1 MIRFL
6 SLHGDMTGSARI
18 NEQRSGVEVCLKLRS
33 RMNSA
38 LQAFITDGKRIAAI
52 RIVDGCGTGE
62 YMNVRGL
69 LVCGEGGELL
79 AFGSVDMGRAE
90 AEEFRTKVRFI
101 LNARAEKRRLQQSE
115 YARRQQTAGPKQG
128 EGAGRA
134 EKPKPESP
142 ATAEILE
149 RAEQL
154 FRGGVQAAKKPDAA
168 EAEQAAKPM
177 GKYPDTEHTERAEQL
192 FRGGVQAAKKPAAAE
207 AEQAAKPM
215 GKYPEAAYTERAEQ
229 AAKPMG
235 KHPDTVH
242 TERAEQLFRS
252 GAQAAK
258 KPAAAEAEQEAKP
271 MGKHPD
277 TAHTERA
284 EQLFRGGAQAAK
296 KPAAAEAEQE
306 AKPMGKYPEAA
317 YTERAEQLFR
327 GGVQAAKKPDA
338 AEAEQAAKPMGKY
351 PDTAHTERAEQL
363 FRGGVHAAKKPAAAE
378 AEQAANPMGKYP
390 DTAHTEREAVE
401 NPFPSFFENSYWWR
415 EVNDNTRIFGV
426 ANIRGIKYRIVA
438 VRSNAKYPPRGMG
451 RNARRLISSGG
462 KRYWVGLWKMQQM

>member
-177 GKYPDTEHTERAEQL
+177 GK
-192 FRGGVQAAKKPAAAE
+192 
-207 AEQAAKPM
+207 
-215 GKYPEAAYTERAEQ
+215 
-229 AAKPMG
+229 
-235 KHPDTVH
+235 
-242 TERAEQLFRS
+242 
-252 GAQAAK
+252 
-258 KPAAAEAEQEAKP
+258 
-271 MGKHPD
+271 HPD

-306 AKPMGKYPEAA
+306 AKPMGK
-317 YTERAEQLFR
+317 
-327 GGVQAAKKPDA
+327 
-338 AEAEQAAKPMGKY
+338 
-351 PDTAHTERAEQL
+351 H
-363 FRGGVHAAKKPAAAE
+363 
-378 AEQAANPMGKYP
+378 P

>member
-33 RMNSA
+33 RVNSA

-134 EKPKPESP
+134 EKPKPESH
-142 ATAEILE
+142 ATAEIL
-149 RAEQL
+149 
-154 FRGGVQAAKKPDAA
+154 
-168 EAEQAAKPM
+168 
-177 GKYPDTEHTERAEQL
+177 
-192 FRGGVQAAKKPAAAE
+192 
-207 AEQAAKPM
+207 
-215 GKYPEAAYTERAEQ
+215 
-229 AAKPMG
+229 
-235 KHPDTVH
+235 
-242 TERAEQLFRS
+242 
-252 GAQAAK
+252 
-258 KPAAAEAEQEAKP
+258 
-271 MGKHPD
+271 
-277 TAHTERA
+277 ERA

-351 PDTAHTERAEQL
+351 PDTAHI
-363 FRGGVHAAKKPAAAE
+363 
-378 AEQAANPMGKYP
+378 
-390 DTAHTEREAVE
+390 EREAVE

-462 KRYWVGLWKMQQM
+462 KWYWVGLWKMQQM

>member
-154 FRGGVQAAKKPDAA
+154 FRGGAQAAKKPAAA
-168 EAEQAAKPM
+168 EAEQAANPM
-177 GKYPDTEHTERAEQL
+177 GKQPDTAHTERAEQL

-215 GKYPEAAYTERAEQ
+215 GKYPDTE
-229 AAKPMG
+229 
-235 KHPDTVH
+235 
-242 TERAEQLFRS
+242 
-252 GAQAAK
+252 
-258 KPAAAEAEQEAKP
+258 
-271 MGKHPD
+271 
-277 TAHTERA
+277 
-284 EQLFRGGAQAAK
+284 
-296 KPAAAEAEQE
+296 
-306 AKPMGKYPEAA
+306 
-317 YTERAEQLFR
+317 
-327 GGVQAAKKPDA
+327 
-338 AEAEQAAKPMGKY
+338 
-351 PDTAHTERAEQL
+351 
-363 FRGGVHAAKKPAAAE
+363 
-378 AEQAANPMGKYP
+378 
-390 DTAHTEREAVE
+390 HTEREAVE

>member
-33 RMNSA
+33 RVNSA

-154 FRGGVQAAKKPDAA
+154 FRGGAQTAKKPDAA
-168 EAEQAAKPM
+168 EAEQA
-177 GKYPDTEHTERAEQL
+177 
-192 FRGGVQAAKKPAAAE
+192 
-207 AEQAAKPM
+207 
-215 GKYPEAAYTERAEQ
+215 
-229 AAKPMG
+229 
-235 KHPDTVH
+235 
-242 TERAEQLFRS
+242 
-252 GAQAAK
+252 
-258 KPAAAEAEQEAKP
+258 AKP

-351 PDTAHTERAEQL
+351 PDTAHI
-363 FRGGVHAAKKPAAAE
+363 
-378 AEQAANPMGKYP
+378 
-390 DTAHTEREAVE
+390 EREAVE

>member
-229 AAKPMG
+229 
-235 KHPDTVH
+235 
-242 TERAEQLFRS
+242 
-252 GAQAAK
+252 
-258 KPAAAEAEQEAKP
+258 
-271 MGKHPD
+271 
-277 TAHTERA
+277 
-284 EQLFRGGAQAAK
+284 
-296 KPAAAEAEQE
+296 
-306 AKPMGKYPEAA
+306 
-317 YTERAEQLFR
+317 
-327 GGVQAAKKPDA
+327 
-338 AEAEQAAKPMGKY
+338 
-351 PDTAHTERAEQL
+351 L

>member
-154 FRGGVQAAKKPDAA
+154 FRGGA
-168 EAEQAAKPM
+168 
-177 GKYPDTEHTERAEQL
+177 
-192 FRGGVQAAKKPAAAE
+192 QAAKKPAAAE

-215 GKYPEAAYTERAEQ
+215 GKQ
-229 AAKPMG
+229 
-235 KHPDTVH
+235 
-242 TERAEQLFRS
+242 
-252 GAQAAK
+252 
-258 KPAAAEAEQEAKP
+258 
-271 MGKHPD
+271 PD
-277 TAHTERA
+277 TAH
-284 EQLFRGGAQAAK
+284 
-296 KPAAAEAEQE
+296 
-306 AKPMGKYPEAA
+306 
-317 YTERAEQLFR
+317 TERAEQLFR

-338 AEAEQAAKPMGKY
+338 AEAEQAAKPMEKQ
-351 PDTAHTERAEQL
+351 P
-363 FRGGVHAAKKPAAAE
+363 E
-378 AEQAANPMGKYP
+378 A
-390 DTAHTEREAVE
+390 AHTEREAVE

>member
-154 FRGGVQAAKKPDAA
+154 FRGGA
-168 EAEQAAKPM
+168 
-177 GKYPDTEHTERAEQL
+177 
-192 FRGGVQAAKKPAAAE
+192 QAAKKPAAAE
-207 AEQAAKPM
+207 AEQAAN
-215 GKYPEAAYTERAEQ
+215 
-229 AAKPMG
+229 
-235 KHPDTVH
+235 
-242 TERAEQLFRS
+242 
-252 GAQAAK
+252 
-258 KPAAAEAEQEAKP
+258 
-271 MGKHPD
+271 
-277 TAHTERA
+277 
-284 EQLFRGGAQAAK
+284 
-296 KPAAAEAEQE
+296 
-306 AKPMGKYPEAA
+306 PMGKYPEAA

-327 GGVQAAKKPDA
+327 GGVQTAKKPAA

-351 PDTAHTERAEQL
+351 PDTE
-363 FRGGVHAAKKPAAAE
+363 
-378 AEQAANPMGKYP
+378 
-390 DTAHTEREAVE
+390 HTEREAVE

>member
-33 RMNSA
+33 RVNSA

-154 FRGGVQAAKKPDAA
+154 FRGGAQA
-168 EAEQAAKPM
+168 
-177 GKYPDTEHTERAEQL
+177 T
-192 FRGGVQAAKKPAAAE
+192 KKPAAAE
-207 AEQAAKPM
+207 AEQAANPM
-215 GKYPEAAYTERAEQ
+215 GKQ
-229 AAKPMG
+229 
-235 KHPDTVH
+235 
-242 TERAEQLFRS
+242 
-252 GAQAAK
+252 
-258 KPAAAEAEQEAKP
+258 
-271 MGKHPD
+271 PD
-277 TAHTERA
+277 TAH
-284 EQLFRGGAQAAK
+284 
-296 KPAAAEAEQE
+296 
-306 AKPMGKYPEAA
+306 
-317 YTERAEQLFR
+317 TERAEQLFR

-351 PDTAHTERAEQL
+351 PDTAHI
-363 FRGGVHAAKKPAAAE
+363 
-378 AEQAANPMGKYP
+378 
-390 DTAHTEREAVE
+390 EREAVE

>member
-33 RMNSA
+33 RVNSA

-101 LNARAEKRRLQQSE
+101 LNAWAEKRRFQQPE

-154 FRGGVQAAKKPDAA
+154 FRGGAQATKKPAAA
-168 EAEQAAKPM
+168 EADQAAKPM
-177 GKYPDTEHTERAEQL
+177 GKYL
-192 FRGGVQAAKKPAAAE
+192 
-207 AEQAAKPM
+207 
-215 GKYPEAAYTERAEQ
+215 
-229 AAKPMG
+229 
-235 KHPDTVH
+235 DTVH
-242 TERAEQLFRS
+242 
-252 GAQAAK
+252 
-258 KPAAAEAEQEAKP
+258 
-271 MGKHPD
+271 
-277 TAHTERA
+277 
-284 EQLFRGGAQAAK
+284 
-296 KPAAAEAEQE
+296 
-306 AKPMGKYPEAA
+306 
-317 YTERAEQLFR
+317 TERAEQLFR

-351 PDTAHTERAEQL
+351 PDTAHI
-363 FRGGVHAAKKPAAAE
+363 
-378 AEQAANPMGKYP
+378 
-390 DTAHTEREAVE
+390 EREAVE

-462 KRYWVGLWKMQQM
+462 KWYWVGLWKMQQM

>member
-192 FRGGVQAAKKPAAAE
+192 FRGGVQTAKKPAAAE

-215 GKYPEAAYTERAEQ
+215 GKYPDTE
-229 AAKPMG
+229 
-235 KHPDTVH
+235 
-242 TERAEQLFRS
+242 
-252 GAQAAK
+252 
-258 KPAAAEAEQEAKP
+258 
-271 MGKHPD
+271 
-277 TAHTERA
+277 HTERA

-306 AKPMGKYPEAA
+306 AKPMGKYPDTAHTERAEQAA
-317 YTERAEQLFR
+317 NPMGKHPDTEHTERAEQLFR
-327 GGVQAAKKPDA
+327 GGVQTAKKPAA
-338 AEAEQAAKPMGKY
+338 AEEEQAAKPMGK
-351 PDTAHTERAEQL
+351 H
-363 FRGGVHAAKKPAAAE
+363 
-378 AEQAANPMGKYP
+378 P

>member
-154 FRGGVQAAKKPDAA
+154 FRGGAQAAKKPAAA
-168 EAEQAAKPM
+168 EAEQAANPM
-177 GKYPDTEHTERAEQL
+177 GKQPDTAHTERAEQL

-215 GKYPEAAYTERAEQ
+215 GKYPDTE
-229 AAKPMG
+229 
-235 KHPDTVH
+235 
-242 TERAEQLFRS
+242 
-252 GAQAAK
+252 
-258 KPAAAEAEQEAKP
+258 
-271 MGKHPD
+271 
-277 TAHTERA
+277 HTERA
-284 EQLFRGGAQAAK
+284 EQLFRGGVQTAK

-338 AEAEQAAKPMGKY
+338 AEAEQAAK
-351 PDTAHTERAEQL
+351 
-363 FRGGVHAAKKPAAAE
+363 
-378 AEQAANPMGKYP
+378 PMGKYP

>member
-154 FRGGVQAAKKPDAA
+154 FRGGAQAAKKPAAA
-168 EAEQAAKPM
+168 EEEQAAKPM
-177 GKYPDTEHTERAEQL
+177 EKQPEAAHTERAEQL
-192 FRGGVQAAKKPAAAE
+192 FRGGVQ
-207 AEQAAKPM
+207 
-215 GKYPEAAYTERAEQ
+215 T
-229 AAKPMG
+229 
-235 KHPDTVH
+235 
-242 TERAEQLFRS
+242 
-252 GAQAAK
+252 AK

-271 MGKHPD
+271 MGKH
-277 TAHTERA
+277 
-284 EQLFRGGAQAAK
+284 
-296 KPAAAEAEQE
+296 
-306 AKPMGKYPEAA
+306 
-317 YTERAEQLFR
+317 
-327 GGVQAAKKPDA
+327 
-338 AEAEQAAKPMGKY
+338 
-351 PDTAHTERAEQL
+351 
-363 FRGGVHAAKKPAAAE
+363 
-378 AEQAANPMGKYP
+378 P

>member
-33 RMNSA
+33 RVNSA

-90 AEEFRTKVRFI
+90 AEEFKTKVRFI

-154 FRGGVQAAKKPDAA
+154 FRGGVQ
-168 EAEQAAKPM
+168 
-177 GKYPDTEHTERAEQL
+177 T
-192 FRGGVQAAKKPAAAE
+192 
-207 AEQAAKPM
+207 
-215 GKYPEAAYTERAEQ
+215 
-229 AAKPMG
+229 
-235 KHPDTVH
+235 
-242 TERAEQLFRS
+242 
-252 GAQAAK
+252 
-258 KPAAAEAEQEAKP
+258 
-271 MGKHPD
+271 
-277 TAHTERA
+277 
-284 EQLFRGGAQAAK
+284 AK

-327 GGVQAAKKPDA
+327 GGVQAAKKPAA
-338 AEAEQAAKPMGKY
+338 AEAEQAAK
-351 PDTAHTERAEQL
+351 
-363 FRGGVHAAKKPAAAE
+363 
-378 AEQAANPMGKYP
+378 PMGKYP

>member
-52 RIVDGCGTGE
+52 RIVDGCCTGE

-154 FRGGVQAAKKPDAA
+154 FRGGAQAAKKPAAA
-168 EAEQAAKPM
+168 EAEQAANPM
-177 GKYPDTEHTERAEQL
+177 GKHPDTAHTERAEQL

-207 AEQAAKPM
+207 AEQ
-215 GKYPEAAYTERAEQ
+215 E
-229 AAKPMG
+229 AKPMG

-242 TERAEQLFRS
+242 TERAEQLFRG
-252 GAQAAK
+252 GAQTAK
-258 KPAAAEAEQEAKP
+258 KPA
-271 MGKHPD
+271 
-277 TAHTERA
+277 
-284 EQLFRGGAQAAK
+284 
-296 KPAAAEAEQE
+296 
-306 AKPMGKYPEAA
+306 
-317 YTERAEQLFR
+317 
-327 GGVQAAKKPDA
+327 A

-351 PDTAHTERAEQL
+351 PDTE
-363 FRGGVHAAKKPAAAE
+363 
-378 AEQAANPMGKYP
+378 
-390 DTAHTEREAVE
+390 HTEREAVE

>member
-154 FRGGVQAAKKPDAA
+154 FRGGA
-168 EAEQAAKPM
+168 
-177 GKYPDTEHTERAEQL
+177 
-192 FRGGVQAAKKPAAAE
+192 QAAKKPAAAE
-207 AEQAAKPM
+207 AEQAAN
-215 GKYPEAAYTERAEQ
+215 
-229 AAKPMG
+229 
-235 KHPDTVH
+235 
-242 TERAEQLFRS
+242 
-252 GAQAAK
+252 
-258 KPAAAEAEQEAKP
+258 
-271 MGKHPD
+271 
-277 TAHTERA
+277 
-284 EQLFRGGAQAAK
+284 
-296 KPAAAEAEQE
+296 
-306 AKPMGKYPEAA
+306 PMGKYPEAA

-338 AEAEQAAKPMGKY
+338 AEAEQAAK
-351 PDTAHTERAEQL
+351 
-363 FRGGVHAAKKPAAAE
+363 
-378 AEQAANPMGKYP
+378 PMGKYP

>member
-154 FRGGVQAAKKPDAA
+154 FRGGA
-168 EAEQAAKPM
+168 
-177 GKYPDTEHTERAEQL
+177 
-192 FRGGVQAAKKPAAAE
+192 QAAKKPAAAE
-207 AEQAAKPM
+207 AEQA
-215 GKYPEAAYTERAEQ
+215 
-229 AAKPMG
+229 
-235 KHPDTVH
+235 
-242 TERAEQLFRS
+242 
-252 GAQAAK
+252 
-258 KPAAAEAEQEAKP
+258 
-271 MGKHPD
+271 
-277 TAHTERA
+277 
-284 EQLFRGGAQAAK
+284 
-296 KPAAAEAEQE
+296 

-351 PDTAHTERAEQL
+351 PDTEHTERAEQL
-363 FRGGVHAAKKPAAAE
+363 FRGGVQTAKKPAAAE
-378 AEQAANPMGKYP
+378 EEQAAKPMGKHP

>member
-33 RMNSA
+33 RVNST

-69 LVCGEGGELL
+69 LLCGEGGELL

-154 FRGGVQAAKKPDAA
+154 FRGGAQATKKPAAA

-192 FRGGVQAAKKPAAAE
+192 FRGG
-207 AEQAAKPM
+207 
-215 GKYPEAAYTERAEQ
+215 
-229 AAKPMG
+229 
-235 KHPDTVH
+235 
-242 TERAEQLFRS
+242 
-252 GAQAAK
+252 AQAAK
-258 KPAAAEAEQEAKP
+258 KPAAAEAEQEAK
-271 MGKHPD
+271 
-277 TAHTERA
+277 
-284 EQLFRGGAQAAK
+284 
-296 KPAAAEAEQE
+296 
-306 AKPMGKYPEAA
+306 
-317 YTERAEQLFR
+317 
-327 GGVQAAKKPDA
+327 
-338 AEAEQAAKPMGKY
+338 
-351 PDTAHTERAEQL
+351 
-363 FRGGVHAAKKPAAAE
+363 
-378 AEQAANPMGKYP
+378 PMGKYP

>member
-284 EQLFRGGAQAAK
+284 EQLFRGG
-296 KPAAAEAEQE
+296 
-306 AKPMGKYPEAA
+306 
-317 YTERAEQLFR
+317 
-327 GGVQAAKKPDA
+327 VQTAKKPDA

>member
-154 FRGGVQAAKKPDAA
+154 FRGGAQA
-168 EAEQAAKPM
+168 
-177 GKYPDTEHTERAEQL
+177 T
-192 FRGGVQAAKKPAAAE
+192 KKPAAAE
-207 AEQAAKPM
+207 AEQA
-215 GKYPEAAYTERAEQ
+215 
-229 AAKPMG
+229 
-235 KHPDTVH
+235 
-242 TERAEQLFRS
+242 S
-252 GAQAAK
+252 
-258 KPAAAEAEQEAKP
+258 
-271 MGKHPD
+271 
-277 TAHTERA
+277 
-284 EQLFRGGAQAAK
+284 
-296 KPAAAEAEQE
+296 
-306 AKPMGKYPEAA
+306 KPMGKYPEAA

-338 AEAEQAAKPMGKY
+338 AEAEQAAK
-351 PDTAHTERAEQL
+351 
-363 FRGGVHAAKKPAAAE
+363 
-378 AEQAANPMGKYP
+378 PMGKYP

>member
-154 FRGGVQAAKKPDAA
+154 FRGGAQTAKKPDAA

-177 GKYPDTEHTERAEQL
+177 GKHPDTAHTERAEQL
-192 FRGGVQAAKKPAAAE
+192 FRGGAQAAKKPAAAE

-277 TAHTERA
+277 TVHTERA
-284 EQLFRGGAQAAK
+284 EQLFRGGAQ
-296 KPAAAEAEQE
+296 
-306 AKPMGKYPEAA
+306 
-317 YTERAEQLFR
+317 T
-327 GGVQAAKKPDA
+327 
-338 AEAEQAAKPMGKY
+338 
-351 PDTAHTERAEQL
+351 
-363 FRGGVHAAKKPAAAE
+363 AKKPAAAE
-378 AEQAANPMGKYP
+378 AEQAAKPMGKYP

>member
-101 LNARAEKRRLQQSE
+101 LNAWAEKRRFQQPE

-154 FRGGVQAAKKPDAA
+154 FRGGAQTAKKPAAA

-177 GKYPDTEHTERAEQL
+177 GKYPDTEHTERAEHLFRGGVHAAKKPAAAEAEQAANPMGKYPDTAHTERAEQL
-192 FRGGVQAAKKPAAAE
+192 FRGGVQAAKIPAAAE

-215 GKYPEAAYTERAEQ
+215 GKYPEAAY
-229 AAKPMG
+229 
-235 KHPDTVH
+235 
-242 TERAEQLFRS
+242 
-252 GAQAAK
+252 
-258 KPAAAEAEQEAKP
+258 
-271 MGKHPD
+271 
-277 TAHTERA
+277 TERA

-351 PDTAHTERAEQL
+351 PDTAHI
-363 FRGGVHAAKKPAAAE
+363 
-378 AEQAANPMGKYP
+378 
-390 DTAHTEREAVE
+390 EREAVE

>member
-154 FRGGVQAAKKPDAA
+154 FRGGAQAAKKPDAA

-192 FRGGVQAAKKPAAAE
+192 FRGGVQTAKKPAAAE
-207 AEQAAKPM
+207 AEQAAK
-215 GKYPEAAYTERAEQ
+215 
-229 AAKPMG
+229 
-235 KHPDTVH
+235 
-242 TERAEQLFRS
+242 
-252 GAQAAK
+252 
-258 KPAAAEAEQEAKP
+258 
-271 MGKHPD
+271 
-277 TAHTERA
+277 
-284 EQLFRGGAQAAK
+284 
-296 KPAAAEAEQE
+296 
-306 AKPMGKYPEAA
+306 
-317 YTERAEQLFR
+317 
-327 GGVQAAKKPDA
+327 
-338 AEAEQAAKPMGKY
+338 
-351 PDTAHTERAEQL
+351 
-363 FRGGVHAAKKPAAAE
+363 
-378 AEQAANPMGKYP
+378 PMGKYP

>member
-33 RMNSA
+33 RVNSA

-154 FRGGVQAAKKPDAA
+154 FRGGAQTAKKPDAA
-168 EAEQAAKPM
+168 EAEQAAKP
-177 GKYPDTEHTERAEQL
+177 
-192 FRGGVQAAKKPAAAE
+192 V
-207 AEQAAKPM
+207 
-215 GKYPEAAYTERAEQ
+215 
-229 AAKPMG
+229 
-235 KHPDTVH
+235 
-242 TERAEQLFRS
+242 
-252 GAQAAK
+252 
-258 KPAAAEAEQEAKP
+258 
-271 MGKHPD
+271 GKHPD

-351 PDTAHTERAEQL
+351 PDTAHI
-363 FRGGVHAAKKPAAAE
+363 
-378 AEQAANPMGKYP
+378 
-390 DTAHTEREAVE
+390 EREAVE

>member
-192 FRGGVQAAKKPAAAE
+192 FRGGVQTAKKPAAAE

-215 GKYPEAAYTERAEQ
+215 GKYPDTE
-229 AAKPMG
+229 
-235 KHPDTVH
+235 
-242 TERAEQLFRS
+242 
-252 GAQAAK
+252 
-258 KPAAAEAEQEAKP
+258 
-271 MGKHPD
+271 
-277 TAHTERA
+277 HTERA

-306 AKPMGKYPEAA
+306 AK
-317 YTERAEQLFR
+317 
-327 GGVQAAKKPDA
+327 
-338 AEAEQAAKPMGKY
+338 
-351 PDTAHTERAEQL
+351 
-363 FRGGVHAAKKPAAAE
+363 
-378 AEQAANPMGKYP
+378 PMGKYP

>member
-33 RMNSA
+33 RVNSA

-62 YMNVRGL
+62 NMNVRGL
-69 LVCGEGGELL
+69 LLCGEGGELL

-134 EKPKPESP
+134 EKPKPESH

-154 FRGGVQAAKKPDAA
+154 FRGGAQTAKKPDAA
-168 EAEQAAKPM
+168 EAEQA
-177 GKYPDTEHTERAEQL
+177 
-192 FRGGVQAAKKPAAAE
+192 
-207 AEQAAKPM
+207 
-215 GKYPEAAYTERAEQ
+215 
-229 AAKPMG
+229 
-235 KHPDTVH
+235 
-242 TERAEQLFRS
+242 
-252 GAQAAK
+252 
-258 KPAAAEAEQEAKP
+258 AKP

-306 AKPMGKYPEAA
+306 AKPMGK
-317 YTERAEQLFR
+317 
-327 GGVQAAKKPDA
+327 
-338 AEAEQAAKPMGKY
+338 
-351 PDTAHTERAEQL
+351 H
-363 FRGGVHAAKKPAAAE
+363 
-378 AEQAANPMGKYP
+378 P

>member
-33 RMNSA
+33 RVNSA

-154 FRGGVQAAKKPDAA
+154 FRGGVQAAKKPAAA

-177 GKYPDTEHTERAEQL
+177 GKYPEAAYTERAEQL

-215 GKYPEAAYTERAEQ
+215 GKYP
-229 AAKPMG
+229 
-235 KHPDTVH
+235 
-242 TERAEQLFRS
+242 
-252 GAQAAK
+252 
-258 KPAAAEAEQEAKP
+258 
-271 MGKHPD
+271 D

-296 KPAAAEAEQE
+296 KPAAAEAEQ
-306 AKPMGKYPEAA
+306 
-317 YTERAEQLFR
+317 
-327 GGVQAAKKPDA
+327 
-338 AEAEQAAKPMGKY
+338 AAKPMEKQ
-351 PDTAHTERAEQL
+351 P
-363 FRGGVHAAKKPAAAE
+363 E
-378 AEQAANPMGKYP
+378 A
-390 DTAHTEREAVE
+390 AHTEREAVE

>member
-33 RMNSA
+33 RMNST

-154 FRGGVQAAKKPDAA
+154 FRGGAQTAKKPDAA
-168 EAEQAAKPM
+168 EAEQA
-177 GKYPDTEHTERAEQL
+177 
-192 FRGGVQAAKKPAAAE
+192 
-207 AEQAAKPM
+207 
-215 GKYPEAAYTERAEQ
+215 
-229 AAKPMG
+229 
-235 KHPDTVH
+235 
-242 TERAEQLFRS
+242 
-252 GAQAAK
+252 
-258 KPAAAEAEQEAKP
+258 AKP

-306 AKPMGKYPEAA
+306 APPMGKYPEAA

-338 AEAEQAAKPMGKY
+338 AEAEQAAK
-351 PDTAHTERAEQL
+351 
-363 FRGGVHAAKKPAAAE
+363 
-378 AEQAANPMGKYP
+378 PMGKYP

>member
-168 EAEQAAKPM
+168 EAEQAANPM
-177 GKYPDTEHTERAEQL
+177 GKQPDTAHTERAEQL

-215 GKYPEAAYTERAEQ
+215 GK
-229 AAKPMG
+229 
-235 KHPDTVH
+235 H
-242 TERAEQLFRS
+242 
-252 GAQAAK
+252 
-258 KPAAAEAEQEAKP
+258 
-271 MGKHPD
+271 
-277 TAHTERA
+277 
-284 EQLFRGGAQAAK
+284 
-296 KPAAAEAEQE
+296 
-306 AKPMGKYPEAA
+306 
-317 YTERAEQLFR
+317 
-327 GGVQAAKKPDA
+327 
-338 AEAEQAAKPMGKY
+338 
-351 PDTAHTERAEQL
+351 
-363 FRGGVHAAKKPAAAE
+363 
-378 AEQAANPMGKYP
+378 P

>member
-154 FRGGVQAAKKPDAA
+154 FRGGA
-168 EAEQAAKPM
+168 
-177 GKYPDTEHTERAEQL
+177 
-192 FRGGVQAAKKPAAAE
+192 QAAKKPAAAE

-235 KHPDTVH
+235 KH
-242 TERAEQLFRS
+242 
-252 GAQAAK
+252 
-258 KPAAAEAEQEAKP
+258 
-271 MGKHPD
+271 
-277 TAHTERA
+277 
-284 EQLFRGGAQAAK
+284 
-296 KPAAAEAEQE
+296 
-306 AKPMGKYPEAA
+306 
-317 YTERAEQLFR
+317 
-327 GGVQAAKKPDA
+327 
-338 AEAEQAAKPMGKY
+338 
-351 PDTAHTERAEQL
+351 
-363 FRGGVHAAKKPAAAE
+363 
-378 AEQAANPMGKYP
+378 P

>member
-33 RMNSA
+33 RTNSA

-101 LNARAEKRRLQQSE
+101 LNARAEKRRLQQPE

-154 FRGGVQAAKKPDAA
+154 FRGG
-168 EAEQAAKPM
+168 
-177 GKYPDTEHTERAEQL
+177 
-192 FRGGVQAAKKPAAAE
+192 
-207 AEQAAKPM
+207 
-215 GKYPEAAYTERAEQ
+215 
-229 AAKPMG
+229 
-235 KHPDTVH
+235 
-242 TERAEQLFRS
+242 
-252 GAQAAK
+252 AQTAK

-284 EQLFRGGAQAAK
+284 EQLFRGG
-296 KPAAAEAEQE
+296 
-306 AKPMGKYPEAA
+306 
-317 YTERAEQLFR
+317 
-327 GGVQAAKKPDA
+327 VQ
-338 AEAEQAAKPMGKY
+338 
-351 PDTAHTERAEQL
+351 T
-363 FRGGVHAAKKPAAAE
+363 AKKPAAAE
-378 AEQAANPMGKYP
+378 AEQAAKPMGKYP

>member
-1 MIRFL
+1 
-6 SLHGDMTGSARI
+6 MTGSARI

-101 LNARAEKRRLQQSE
+101 LNAWAEKRRFQQPE

-154 FRGGVQAAKKPDAA
+154 FRGGAQTAKKPAAA

-207 AEQAAKPM
+207 AEQ
-215 GKYPEAAYTERAEQ
+215 
-229 AAKPMG
+229 
-235 KHPDTVH
+235 
-242 TERAEQLFRS
+242 
-252 GAQAAK
+252 
-258 KPAAAEAEQEAKP
+258 EAKP
-271 MGKHPD
+271 MGKH
-277 TAHTERA
+277 
-284 EQLFRGGAQAAK
+284 
-296 KPAAAEAEQE
+296 
-306 AKPMGKYPEAA
+306 
-317 YTERAEQLFR
+317 
-327 GGVQAAKKPDA
+327 
-338 AEAEQAAKPMGKY
+338 
-351 PDTAHTERAEQL
+351 
-363 FRGGVHAAKKPAAAE
+363 
-378 AEQAANPMGKYP
+378 P

>member
-154 FRGGVQAAKKPDAA
+154 FRGGAQAAKKPAAA
-168 EAEQAAKPM
+168 EEEQAAKPM
-177 GKYPDTEHTERAEQL
+177 EKQPEAAHTERAEQL

-207 AEQAAKPM
+207 AEQAAN
-215 GKYPEAAYTERAEQ
+215 
-229 AAKPMG
+229 PMG
-235 KHPDTVH
+235 KH
-242 TERAEQLFRS
+242 
-252 GAQAAK
+252 
-258 KPAAAEAEQEAKP
+258 
-271 MGKHPD
+271 
-277 TAHTERA
+277 
-284 EQLFRGGAQAAK
+284 
-296 KPAAAEAEQE
+296 
-306 AKPMGKYPEAA
+306 
-317 YTERAEQLFR
+317 
-327 GGVQAAKKPDA
+327 
-338 AEAEQAAKPMGKY
+338 
-351 PDTAHTERAEQL
+351 
-363 FRGGVHAAKKPAAAE
+363 
-378 AEQAANPMGKYP
+378 P

>member
-154 FRGGVQAAKKPDAA
+154 FRGGVQAAKKP
-168 EAEQAAKPM
+168 
-177 GKYPDTEHTERAEQL
+177 
-192 FRGGVQAAKKPAAAE
+192 AAAE

-271 MGKHPD
+271 MGKH
-277 TAHTERA
+277 
-284 EQLFRGGAQAAK
+284 
-296 KPAAAEAEQE
+296 
-306 AKPMGKYPEAA
+306 
-317 YTERAEQLFR
+317 
-327 GGVQAAKKPDA
+327 
-338 AEAEQAAKPMGKY
+338 
-351 PDTAHTERAEQL
+351 
-363 FRGGVHAAKKPAAAE
+363 
-378 AEQAANPMGKYP
+378 P

>member
-101 LNARAEKRRLQQSE
+101 LNARAEKRRLQQPE

-154 FRGGVQAAKKPDAA
+154 FRGGA
-168 EAEQAAKPM
+168 
-177 GKYPDTEHTERAEQL
+177 
-192 FRGGVQAAKKPAAAE
+192 QAAKKPAAAE
-207 AEQAAKPM
+207 AEQAAN
-215 GKYPEAAYTERAEQ
+215 
-229 AAKPMG
+229 
-235 KHPDTVH
+235 
-242 TERAEQLFRS
+242 
-252 GAQAAK
+252 
-258 KPAAAEAEQEAKP
+258 P

-277 TAHTERA
+277 TAH
-284 EQLFRGGAQAAK
+284 
-296 KPAAAEAEQE
+296 
-306 AKPMGKYPEAA
+306 
-317 YTERAEQLFR
+317 TERAEQLFR

-351 PDTAHTERAEQL
+351 PEAAYTERAEQ
-363 FRGGVHAAKKPAAAE
+363 AAK
-378 AEQAANPMGKYP
+378 PMGKHP

>member
-62 YMNVRGL
+62 NMNVRGPL
-69 LVCGEGGELL
+69 LCGEGGELL

-154 FRGGVQAAKKPDAA
+154 FRGGAQAAKKPAAA
-168 EAEQAAKPM
+168 EAEQAANPM
-177 GKYPDTEHTERAEQL
+177 GKQPDTEHTERAEQL
-192 FRGGVQAAKKPAAAE
+192 FRGGVQ
-207 AEQAAKPM
+207 
-215 GKYPEAAYTERAEQ
+215 T
-229 AAKPMG
+229 
-235 KHPDTVH
+235 
-242 TERAEQLFRS
+242 
-252 GAQAAK
+252 AK
-258 KPAAAEAEQEAKP
+258 KPAAAEAEQEAK
-271 MGKHPD
+271 
-277 TAHTERA
+277 
-284 EQLFRGGAQAAK
+284 
-296 KPAAAEAEQE
+296 
-306 AKPMGKYPEAA
+306 
-317 YTERAEQLFR
+317 
-327 GGVQAAKKPDA
+327 
-338 AEAEQAAKPMGKY
+338 
-351 PDTAHTERAEQL
+351 
-363 FRGGVHAAKKPAAAE
+363 
-378 AEQAANPMGKYP
+378 PMGKYP

-426 ANIRGIKYRIVA
+426 ANILGIKYRIVA

>member
-33 RMNSA
+33 RVNSA

-90 AEEFRTKVRFI
+90 SEEFKTKVRFI

-154 FRGGVQAAKKPDAA
+154 FRGGAQTAKKPDAA
-168 EAEQAAKPM
+168 EAEQA
-177 GKYPDTEHTERAEQL
+177 
-192 FRGGVQAAKKPAAAE
+192 
-207 AEQAAKPM
+207 
-215 GKYPEAAYTERAEQ
+215 
-229 AAKPMG
+229 
-235 KHPDTVH
+235 
-242 TERAEQLFRS
+242 
-252 GAQAAK
+252 
-258 KPAAAEAEQEAKP
+258 AKP

-351 PDTAHTERAEQL
+351 PDTAHI
-363 FRGGVHAAKKPAAAE
+363 
-378 AEQAANPMGKYP
+378 
-390 DTAHTEREAVE
+390 EREAVE

>member
-33 RMNSA
+33 RVNSA

-101 LNARAEKRRLQQSE
+101 LNARAEKRRLQQPE

-154 FRGGVQAAKKPDAA
+154 FRGGVQ
-168 EAEQAAKPM
+168 
-177 GKYPDTEHTERAEQL
+177 T
-192 FRGGVQAAKKPAAAE
+192 
-207 AEQAAKPM
+207 
-215 GKYPEAAYTERAEQ
+215 
-229 AAKPMG
+229 
-235 KHPDTVH
+235 
-242 TERAEQLFRS
+242 
-252 GAQAAK
+252 
-258 KPAAAEAEQEAKP
+258 
-271 MGKHPD
+271 
-277 TAHTERA
+277 
-284 EQLFRGGAQAAK
+284 AK

-317 YTERAEQLFR
+317 YTERAEQAAKPMEKQPEAAHTERAEQLFR

-338 AEAEQAAKPMGKY
+338 AEAEQAAK
-351 PDTAHTERAEQL
+351 
-363 FRGGVHAAKKPAAAE
+363 
-378 AEQAANPMGKYP
+378 PMGKYP

>member
-33 RMNSA
+33 RVNSA

-154 FRGGVQAAKKPDAA
+154 FRGGVPAAKKPAAA
-168 EAEQAAKPM
+168 EAEQAANPM
-177 GKYPDTEHTERAEQL
+177 GKQPDTAHTERAEQL

-215 GKYPEAAYTERAEQ
+215 GKYPDTE
-229 AAKPMG
+229 
-235 KHPDTVH
+235 H
-242 TERAEQLFRS
+242 
-252 GAQAAK
+252 
-258 KPAAAEAEQEAKP
+258 
-271 MGKHPD
+271 
-277 TAHTERA
+277 
-284 EQLFRGGAQAAK
+284 
-296 KPAAAEAEQE
+296 
-306 AKPMGKYPEAA
+306 
-317 YTERAEQLFR
+317 TERAEQLFR
-327 GGVQAAKKPDA
+327 GGVQ
-338 AEAEQAAKPMGKY
+338 
-351 PDTAHTERAEQL
+351 T
-363 FRGGVHAAKKPAAAE
+363 AKKPAAAE

>member
-154 FRGGVQAAKKPDAA
+154 FRGGAQAAKKPAAA

-192 FRGGVQAAKKPAAAE
+192 FRGGVQTAKKPAAAE

-215 GKYPEAAYTERAEQ
+215 GK
-229 AAKPMG
+229 
-235 KHPDTVH
+235 H
-242 TERAEQLFRS
+242 
-252 GAQAAK
+252 
-258 KPAAAEAEQEAKP
+258 
-271 MGKHPD
+271 
-277 TAHTERA
+277 
-284 EQLFRGGAQAAK
+284 
-296 KPAAAEAEQE
+296 
-306 AKPMGKYPEAA
+306 
-317 YTERAEQLFR
+317 
-327 GGVQAAKKPDA
+327 
-338 AEAEQAAKPMGKY
+338 
-351 PDTAHTERAEQL
+351 
-363 FRGGVHAAKKPAAAE
+363 
-378 AEQAANPMGKYP
+378 P

>member
-62 YMNVRGL
+62 NMNVRGL
-69 LVCGEGGELL
+69 LLCGEGGELL

-90 AEEFRTKVRFI
+90 SEEFKTKVRFI
-101 LNARAEKRRLQQSE
+101 LNVRAEERRLQQME
-115 YARRQQTAGPKQG
+115 YARRQQTTNPKEG

-154 FRGGVQAAKKPDAA
+154 FRGGA
-168 EAEQAAKPM
+168 
-177 GKYPDTEHTERAEQL
+177 
-192 FRGGVQAAKKPAAAE
+192 QAAKKPAAAE
-207 AEQAAKPM
+207 AEQAANPM
-215 GKYPEAAYTERAEQ
+215 GKQ
-229 AAKPMG
+229 
-235 KHPDTVH
+235 
-242 TERAEQLFRS
+242 
-252 GAQAAK
+252 
-258 KPAAAEAEQEAKP
+258 
-271 MGKHPD
+271 PD
-277 TAHTERA
+277 TAH
-284 EQLFRGGAQAAK
+284 
-296 KPAAAEAEQE
+296 
-306 AKPMGKYPEAA
+306 
-317 YTERAEQLFR
+317 TERAEQLFR

-338 AEAEQAAKPMGKY
+338 AEAEQAAK
-351 PDTAHTERAEQL
+351 
-363 FRGGVHAAKKPAAAE
+363 
-378 AEQAANPMGKYP
+378 PMGKYP